1 MVLEMKKE
9 IETFRNLLTKGKV
22 KKGSKNIEEKK
33 KKEKEKEDGQV
44 SDESDDSEDDWK
56 ERIQKQNKNDWRKM
70 WRHVKRV
77 GDKDYAKHMFKV
89 FGVKYDDKM
98 DSQTLCVLKQRLCV
112 IAIERDFDGES
123 F

>member
-1 MVLEMKKE
+1 M
-9 IETFRNLLTKGKV
+9 
-22 KKGSKNIEEKK
+22 
-33 KKEKEKEDGQV
+33 
-44 SDESDDSEDDWK
+44 SDDSDGSEDDWK

-98 DSQTLCVLKQRLCV
+98 ESQSLCVLRQRLCV
-112 IAIERDFDGES
+112 IAIERDFDGEA